1 MLYTNSIEVHGR
13 IVAPAAHRWKTV
25 SVWISA
31 LLESSAYAENG
42 ADDEILRWVGH
53 LGPTGSPDRRADF
66 TASLDVPK
74 EALPTM
80 VTALGSVWKVLQLG
94 VSSDPLNGASV
105 EWFSFSRSV
114 PPKLLRGGLAEA

>member
-1 MLYTNSIEVHGR
+1 
-13 IVAPAAHRWKTV
+13 
-25 SVWISA
+25 
-31 LLESSAYAENG
+31 
-42 ADDEILRWVGH
+42 
-53 LGPTGSPDRRADF
+53 
-66 TASLDVPK
+66 
-74 EALPTM
+74 M